1 MEQFITQCPNCG
13 TSFRVS
19 QQQLQV
25 ANGSVRCGSC
35 MHIFQARA
43 HQPGHKKANTDPA
56 LEFSYDK
63 ADDKDF
69 DKATKHSHTDDT
81 SEFSE
86 SFLELSRWRN
96 DKTTYTD
103 IDNSDTQTSEADEQW
118 ARDLLENDEKGTER
132 EKGIEQ
138 RETAILRQSRKAN
151 FQAQLEEASSKL
163 QTPDRDIN
171 SFSAIDG
178 DDKLIGELDF
188 DNSGNKQGWGN
199 DSTSLKNL
207 QRERILTHIQPGPVE
222 IHMDTRSKWLKNTL
236 WSLAFLLSLT
246 ALAAQSLYFNFE
258 KLALTHQYR
267 PIYAY
272 LCQQLNCKLPPLENI
287 NAIKT
292 SNLMVRT
299 HPDRENALIVDAII
313 TNRAQY
319 PQPFPDLELVFTN
332 LQGQVVAGRIFL
344 PKEYLS
350 GELKSTTAIPAQRP
364 VHLSL
369 EIIDPGP
376 NATNYAVQL
385 HKSQSS

>member
-63 ADDKDF
+63 ANDKGF
-69 DKATKHSHTDDT
+69 DKAAEQSPADDT
-81 SEFSE
+81 PEFSD

-96 DKTTYTD
+96 DKPSYTD
-103 IDNSDTQTSEADEQW
+103 IDDADTQTNEADEQW
-118 ARDLLENDEKGTER
+118 ARDLLENDDKGTE
-132 EKGIEQ
+132 

-151 FQAQLEEASSKL
+151 FQTQLEEASSK
-163 QTPDRDIN
+163 QQATDRHIN
-171 SFSAIDG
+171 SFSAIDD
-178 DDKLIGELDF
+178 DDKLIEELDF
-188 DNSGNKQGWGN
+188 DNSVGKQDWGN
-199 DSTSLKNL
+199 DTSSLKNL
-207 QRERILTHIQPGPVE
+207 ERERILTHIQPAPVE
-222 IHMDTRSKWLKNTL
+222 LHMDTRSKWLKNTL
-236 WSLAFLLSLT
+236 WSLAFLLALT

-267 PIYAY
+267 PVYAY
-272 LCQQLNCKLPPLENI
+272 LCQQLDCKLPPLENI

-319 PQPFPDLELVFTN
+319 PQSFPDLELVFTN
-332 LQGQVVAGRIFL
+332 LQGQVVAGRIFM
-344 PKEYLS
+344 PTEYLS
-350 GELKSTTAIPAQRP
+350 GELKSATEIPSQRP

-376 NATNYAVQL
+376 DATNYAVQL